1 FVREDVRKNMLIMKY
16 IDEVILSDLDIRV
29 SDEEVGAYYEAN
41 KDQYQQETVSAR
53 HILFMTQGKSDLE
66 KTAVLGMA
74 ENVLERA
81 RGGEDFAML
90 VADYSEDPGSN
101 TSGGLYENFPRGR
114 MVQAFED
121 ASFSMKIGEIS
132 DLVETPYG
140 YHIIKKEDHKYG
152 NTLDEVRDE
161 IENILRE
168 QKKEAAFPA
177 ILDSLVEKYEYKFML

>member
-1 FVREDVRKNMLIMKY
+1 MLIMKY